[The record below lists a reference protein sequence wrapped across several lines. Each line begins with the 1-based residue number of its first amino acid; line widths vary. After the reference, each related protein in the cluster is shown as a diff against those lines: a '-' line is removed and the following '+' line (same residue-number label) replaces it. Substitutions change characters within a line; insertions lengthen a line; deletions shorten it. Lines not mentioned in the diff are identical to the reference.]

1 VQAGLE
7 VSVRGIE
14 EKIGGETVTID
25 VSGSGIQIMD
35 KWRLPLG
42 LDVRVELKLP
52 GGEMVQSLGRV
63 VRQGSEE
70 EHKGIRLDGIGR
82 QDEDRLLRFI
92 REREVQ
98 ALRQSRA
105 R

>member
-1 VQAGLE
+1 